1 MNNLWFDIRYALRQ
15 LRNAPGF
22 TLTAVLTLAFGIG
35 ATTAI
40 FSIVEGVLLRPLP
53 FPQPD
58 RLLMLGDI
66 PEGVDVGE
74 GPPNVTAPATR
85 IYARDMHAFTAL
97 GAYQQTGF
105 ELSGTNDPAQ
115 INASKMTAS
124 MFPVLGVSPRLGRT
138 FTQQE
143 DEGSQLVTIISHQ
156 MWHSRFHD
164 EPHILGQKIL
174 LDRKP
179 YEIIGVMPRDFEFPL
194 VPGQMNRSELWVPMS
209 FTQAELVNGAGSWN
223 FRQLGRLKPGVTP
236 EQALQDAQ
244 PVVQEIQ
251 KSFPPGMGSLKIH
264 AKVLPLTD
272 ATVAE
277 ARPLV
282 RTLFF
287 AVAVVLFI
295 ACANLAGLL
304 LVRVIRRRR
313 EISVRLALGASAAA
327 VLRQSLVE
335 ALLLS
340 MGGGLLGLALAAV
353 ALRAGLSFLPE
364 TLPRIS
370 AIGLDLRVV
379 GFALMLALLTG
390 LLCGVI
396 PAIAS
401 ARTSVNEALK
411 EGGRTG
417 SSGSGHARLRSA
429 LVIAELAVALVL
441 LTASGLL
448 LRSFEKMRSVDM
460 GFRTD
465 HALTAFYG
473 LPQKQYSS
481 QGAIDSFNTELL
493 RKLGQLPGVQ
503 AVGVTTLLPNSGGD
517 NSNAFVPEGYAASKG
532 APLNLAWSSQVMG
545 HYFQAAGIPLLRGRD
560 FNEADRAG
568 SQLVVIVNRTLAE
581 KYWPGQDPIGRHIKI
596 GVPES
601 PTPWMTVIGEI
612 ADIKQTSADSDTQN
626 QMYGPASQ
634 IKAAIGPFAAP
645 DMLTGNYG
653 SLVIRGQM
661 QPEQMISLLRATVR
675 SIDPQLPLV
684 HIESM
689 EKVVAEGQA
698 SRRFNTVLISS
709 FAAAALLLALIGIY
723 SVIAFSAAL
732 RTHELAIRLALGSQ
746 RASVMKLVLASG
758 AKLGLAGCAVGAVAA
773 IFATRLMRSLLFQV
787 KPLDPLVLLLAV
799 GFIFLLALAASVIP
813 ARRAASIEPMKALR
827 SE

>member
-1 MNNLWFDIRYALRQ
+1 MNNLWFDVRYALRQ
-15 LRNAPGF
+15 LRKAPVF

-53 FPQPD
+53 FPQQD
-58 RLLMLGDI
+58 RLLLLGDI
-66 PEGVDVGE
+66 PEGVDVGG

-85 IYARDMHAFTAL
+85 IYARETHSFTGL
-97 GAYQQTGF
+97 GAYRQTGF
-105 ELSGTNDPAQ
+105 ELSGINDPAQ
-115 INASKMTAS
+115 INASKLTAN
-124 MFPVLGVSPRLGRT
+124 MFPVLGVSPRMGRT
-138 FTQQE
+138 FTQKE
-143 DEGSQLVTIISHQ
+143 DEGGQLVTVISYQ

-164 EPHILGQKIL
+164 DPHVLGQKIV

-194 VPGQMNRSELWVPMS
+194 VPGQMNRSELWVPMG
-209 FTQAELVNGAGSWN
+209 FTQTDFVNGAGSWN
-223 FRQLGRLKPGVTP
+223 YNQLGRLKPGVTP

-244 PVVQEIQ
+244 PAVQEIQ

-264 AKVLPLTD
+264 AEVMPLTD

-282 RTLFF
+282 RTLFL

-327 VLRQSLVE
+327 VLRQSLIE

-353 ALRAGLSFLPE
+353 AMRAGLSFLPE

-379 GFALMLALLTG
+379 GFALLLALLTG

-473 LPQKQYSS
+473 LPQQQYSS
-481 QGAIDSFNTELL
+481 QGAVDSFNSELL
-493 RKLGQLPGVQ
+493 RKLRQLPGVQ
-503 AVGVTTLLPNSGGD
+503 AVGVTSILPNGGGD
-517 NSNAFVPEGYAASKG
+517 NSNGFVPEGYVPPKG
-532 APLNLAWSSQVMG
+532 NPLNLAWSSQVMG
-545 HYFQAAGIPLLRGRD
+545 NYFQAAGIPLLRGRD

-568 SQLVVIVNRTLAE
+568 SQLVLIVNRTLAE
-581 KYWPGQDPIGRHIKI
+581 RYWPGQDPIGRRIKI

-612 ADIKQTSADSDTQN
+612 ADIKQTSADADTQN

-645 DMLTGNYG
+645 DMLTGTYG
-653 SLVIRGQM
+653 SIVMRGQM
-661 QPEQMISLLRATVR
+661 QPEQMVDSLRATVR

-684 HIESM
+684 HVESM

-698 SRRFNTVLISS
+698 SRKFNTVLISC

-746 RASVMKLVLASG
+746 RASVMRLVLASG

-773 IFATRLMRSLLFQV
+773 IFTTRLMRSLLFQV
-787 KPLDPLVLLLAV
+787 KPLDPLVLLLAA
-799 GFIFLLALAASVIP
+799 GAIFLLALAASVIP

>member
-15 LRNAPGF
+15 LRKAPGF
-22 TLTAVLTLAFGIG
+22 ALTAVLTLAFGIG

-53 FPQPD
+53 FPEQE
-58 RLLMLGDI
+58 RLLLLGDI
-66 PEGVDVGE
+66 PEGVDIGG
-74 GPPNVTAPATR
+74 GPPNTTAPGVRT
-85 IYARDMHAFTAL
+85 YARDTHAFTAL
-97 GAYQQTGF
+97 GAYRQTGF

-115 INASKMTAS
+115 ITASRLTAS
-124 MFPVLGVSPRLGRT
+124 MFPVLGVSPLLGRS

-143 DEGSQLVTIISHQ
+143 DEGSQLVTVISYQ

-164 EPHILGQKIL
+164 DPHILGQKLL

-209 FTQAELVNGAGSWN
+209 FTQAELTSGAGSWN
-223 FRQLGRLKPGVTP
+223 YNQLGRLKPGVSP
-236 EQALQDAQ
+236 AQALQDAQ
-244 PVVQEIQ
+244 PAVQEIQ

-264 AKVLPLTD
+264 AKVMPLTD

-282 RTLFF
+282 RTLFL

-327 VLRQSLVE
+327 VLRQSLIE
-335 ALLLS
+335 AMLLS
-340 MGGGLLGLALAAV
+340 MGGGFLGLALAAV

-370 AIGLDLRVV
+370 AIGLDWRVV
-379 GFALMLALLTG
+379 GFALLLALFTG
-390 LLCGVI
+390 ILCGVI

-401 ARTSVNEALK
+401 ARTSVNDALK

-417 SSGSGHARLRSA
+417 TSGSGHARLRSA

-448 LRSFEKMRSVDM
+448 LRSFEKMRSVDL
-460 GFRTD
+460 GFRPD
-465 HALTAFYG
+465 HTLTAFYG

-481 QGAIDSFNTELL
+481 QGAVDSFNSELL
-493 RKLGQLPGVQ
+493 RKLRQLPGVRS
-503 AVGVTTLLPNSGGD
+503 VGVTTLLPNGGGD
-517 NSNAFVPEGYAASKG
+517 SSNAFVPEGYVAPKG
-532 APLNLAWSSQVMG
+532 APLNLAWPSQVMG
-545 HYFQAAGIPLLRGRD
+545 NYFQAAGIPLLRGRD
-560 FNEADRAG
+560 FNEADRAD

-581 KYWPGQDPIGRHIKI
+581 HYWPGQDPIGRRIKI

-601 PTPWMTVIGEI
+601 PTPWMTVVGEI

-626 QMYGPASQ
+626 QIYTPANQYKKSL
-634 IKAAIGPFAAP
+634 GPFAPP
-645 DMLTGNYG
+645 DMLTGTYG
-653 SLVIRGQM
+653 SLVMRGQM
-661 QPEQMISLLRATVR
+661 QPEQMVASLRATVR
-675 SIDPQLPLV
+675 TLDPQLPLIHV
-684 HIESM
+684 ESM

-709 FAAAALLLALIGIY
+709 FAAAAVLLALIGIY

-746 RASVMKLVLASG
+746 RASVMRLVLASG
-758 AKLGLAGCAVGAVAA
+758 AKLGLAGCAVGSVAA

-787 KPLDPLVLLLAV
+787 KPLDPIVLLLAI
-799 GFIFLLALAASVIP
+799 GSIFLLALAASVVP
-813 ARRAASIEPMKALR
+813 ARRAASIEPMRALR
-827 SE
+827 DE